1 MKVNYNQMLK
11 QAQKMQADMAKAQD
25 NLANETVT
33 AKSGGGMVTVVATGQ
48 GDLLS
53 IEINPD
59 AVDPHDV
66 EMLQDMVLVAV
77 NDAIEQARQKQADVM
92 QSATGGMNIPGLM

>member
-25 NLANETVT
+25 DLKNKSVT
-33 AKSGGGMVTVVATGQ
+33 SSAGGGMVTVTANGQ
-48 GDLLS
+48 GDILGLD
-53 IEINPD
+53 INPD
-59 AVDPHDV
+59 AIDPGDV
-66 EMLQDMVLVAV
+66 EMLQDMVLVAI
-77 NDAIEQARQKQADVM
+77 NDAISKARDMQAEVM